1 MLPNIKLRP
10 ADALNMLT
18 THKKESHASCLKLRP
33 PELGYKV
40 SDFLSQVTWWCWVQ
54 VKSQNSNFEEFLESF
69 NFDNQSS
76 RQVKFQKHDWST
88 LLLSLKFQK
97 VVLSKFPEVFNFQKN
112 VYAVW
117 QCFRRNI
124 YNAMCLSI
132 WWDIHRSVAAW
143 FPCIVV

>member
-40 SDFLSQVTWWCWVQ
+40 SDFLSQI
-54 VKSQNSNFEEFLESF
+54 KSQNSNFEEFLESF

-76 RQVKFQKHDWST
+76 RQV
-88 LLLSLKFQK
+88 
-97 VVLSKFPEVFNFQKN
+97 
-112 VYAVW
+112 
-117 QCFRRNI
+117 
-124 YNAMCLSI
+124 
-132 WWDIHRSVAAW
+132 
-143 FPCIVV
+143 